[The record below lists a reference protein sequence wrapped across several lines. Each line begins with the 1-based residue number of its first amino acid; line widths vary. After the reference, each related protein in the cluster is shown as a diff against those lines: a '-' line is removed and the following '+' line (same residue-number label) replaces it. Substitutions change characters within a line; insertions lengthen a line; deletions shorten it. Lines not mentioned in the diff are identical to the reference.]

1 MITFQKYFLAVCMC
15 KFMYKFLFCAI
26 LFCAQILAQNVES
39 SEQNTQSDEAEVLDS
54 QSAESGDF
62 VDSALDILGN
72 EEEEFEGFISFKDY
86 GKNLYKN
93 PRGIGCDKC
102 HGVNGE
108 GGIIASYTHKGKP
121 KTLNA
126 PSIKNLEFSIFR
138 KALDSKKIG
147 VMPNYYLT
155 DKEIE
160 AIYFYLYE

>member
-1 MITFQKYFLAVCMC
+1 MC
-15 KFMYKFLFCAI
+15 KIMYKFLFCVV
-26 LFCAQILAQNVES
+26 LFCAQILAQNAES
-39 SEQNTQSDEAEVLDS
+39 SEQNVQSDDVEAIDS
-54 QSAESGDF
+54 QSVESGDF
-62 VDSALDILGN
+62 VDSALDILGSK
-72 EEEEFEGFISFKDY
+72 EEEFEGFISFKDY

-102 HGVNGE
+102 HGANGE
-108 GGIIASYTHKGKP
+108 GGIIASYMHKGKA
-121 KTLNA
+121 KSLSA

-138 KALDSKKIG
+138 KALDSQKIG